1 MMIFFDMSLSPL
13 SLNTKSVSGFS
24 INGGKQMY
32 AGLLLG
38 GCYLFTVRPFHNSDG
53 RESRQTVQK
62 NLPQLIWQNKR
73 GSRAGHPGTRMSN

>member
-1 MMIFFDMSLSPL
+1 
-13 SLNTKSVSGFS
+13 
-24 INGGKQMY
+24 MY

-53 RESRQTVQK
+53 RESRQTIQK

-73 GSRAGHPGTRMSN
+73 ASKAGHPGNPFQFLWYKDVKLK